1 MHGCGETTVSAYN
14 VRLAL
19 ISPSHED
26 IYSCLSKV
34 REHAASTGVKA
45 VEGRPGWLLYA
56 CKSCLVTIHH
66 PSTARLPMGLPA
78 QYRSHVSVSCASAA
92 DAVDCIGELANIVR
106 GCRMVSLVPEA

>member
-1 MHGCGETTVSAYN
+1 MFT

-26 IYSCLSKV
+26 IYSCIARVKMHVSG
-34 REHAASTGVKA
+34 RGVKL
-45 VEGRPGWLLYA
+45 VEGRPGWLIYT
-56 CKSCLVTIHH
+56 CKSCLIVVHH

-78 QYRSHVSVSCASAA
+78 QYRSTVSLECTVAS
-92 DAVDCIGELANIVR
+92 DAVECVGELASIVR